1 MKKIILIFITTFFFI
16 NCQGQSKNNL
26 SCNDESKAIKIIS
39 ELKEVK
45 KQQEYILSITNNK
58 KGVSFIVENE
68 KIKNEDYFV
77 IKTGFNGELRWEAYT
92 IYYLSKA
99 DCGKIYVEDVIK
111 GKKVSLQDW
120 RKIKKTNSKNMK
132 TKKELFGDLFNESS
146 NIKFMPSNLKDNK
159 DEIKEFNKNL
169 KLFEDQNPDAND
181 FDFDNLRIL
190 INNETFTNSEMFI
203 NSSWLEYF
211 INKYKIDTKSL
222 NELMS
227 LAIIQED
234 LNAVKTMLKHGYI
247 VSLTEIDEANEQ
259 LKYFKS
265 LKGKVDLK
273 EYYDPAESKI
283 EKINPILI
291 KSYKLNKIKDPDGF
305 SNLRKEKNKTSDVL
319 EKINSGETI
328 EVLDNK
334 GDWFLVKTKQNH
346 KGYVNKTRIVSE

>member
-45 KQQEYILSITNNK
+45 KQQKYILSITNNK

-132 TKKELFGDLFNESS
+132 TKKELFGDRKSTRLNSS
-146 NIKFMPSNLKDNK
+146 HVSQSRMPSS
-159 DEIKEFNKNL
+159 
-169 KLFEDQNPDAND
+169 A
-181 FDFDNLRIL
+181 
-190 INNETFTNSEMFI
+190 
-203 NSSWLEYF
+203 
-211 INKYKIDTKSL
+211 
-222 NELMS
+222 
-227 LAIIQED
+227 
-234 LNAVKTMLKHGYI
+234 
-247 VSLTEIDEANEQ
+247 
-259 LKYFKS
+259 
-265 LKGKVDLK
+265 
-273 EYYDPAESKI
+273 
-283 EKINPILI
+283 
-291 KSYKLNKIKDPDGF
+291 
-305 SNLRKEKNKTSDVL
+305 
-319 EKINSGETI
+319 
-328 EVLDNK
+328 
-334 GDWFLVKTKQNH
+334 
-346 KGYVNKTRIVSE
+346 